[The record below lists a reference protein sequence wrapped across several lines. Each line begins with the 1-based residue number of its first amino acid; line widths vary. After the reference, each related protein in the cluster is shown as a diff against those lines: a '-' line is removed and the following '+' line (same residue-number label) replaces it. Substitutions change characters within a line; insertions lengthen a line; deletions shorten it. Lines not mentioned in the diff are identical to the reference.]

1 MGRETEAI
9 EDNIKRI
16 QDRMSERVDHL
27 TDDLSLSSIASR
39 TLGANGEKPGEL
51 VDAAINSV
59 REHPI
64 PAALIGI
71 GLVGLLVSQKA
82 RPAQTA
88 ANVPVPYDPSVA
100 GTSANANSSAAD
112 RVAAHVADLSSEAG
126 RIKAAAGHK
135 IDSVQN
141 AARDAA
147 GNARTYA
154 DEKADELKQAYSNAR
169 SGIGAQSDRLKE
181 QTREIGDTLAGQ
193 AEALKRHV
201 EEVPQQVRKSTS
213 NAADWAR
220 ENPVPVGLMALAL
233 GAAAASLF
241 TAKKATGSADDS
253 ESSRPENSQSAR
265 RPADAPHVSASTASV
280 PVKSSAKPK
289 PGRKSAASGQKS
301 TARKSAAK
309 ASTAATRKKSATAKN
324 SANGTSAATKSSPA
338 TTGISRGGVP
348 RPAGAS
354 QDAASQK
361 SDAATGLNT
370 KS

>member
-16 QDRMSERVDHL
+16 QNRMSERVDHL

-39 TLGANGEKPGEL
+39 ALGANGEKPGEL

-82 RPAQTA
+82 RPAQSA
-88 ANVPVPYDPSVA
+88 ANVPVPYNASVA
-100 GTSANANSSAAD
+100 GARSNSDPAD
-112 RVAAHVADLSSEAG
+112 RVASHVADLSSEAG
-126 RIKAAAGHK
+126 RIKAAAGQK

-147 GNARTYA
+147 GNARSYA
-154 DEKADELKQAYSNAR
+154 SEKADDLKQAYSSAR

-181 QTREIGDTLAGQ
+181 QTREIGDTLAHQ
-193 AEALKRHV
+193 AESMKRHI
-201 EEVPQQVRKSTS
+201 EDVPKQVRQSTT

-233 GAAAASLF
+233 GAAAASFF
-241 TAKKATGSADDS
+241 TAKKAT
-253 ESSRPENSQSAR
+253 ESTDRPDNSYPSR
-265 RPADAPHVSASTASV
+265 RPADAPYASASPVSAPAYAAPT
-280 PVKSSAKPK
+280 PVKSSADPK
-289 PGRKSAASGQKS
+289 PAPKSAASRQK
-301 TARKSAAK
+301 TVAQK
-309 ASTAATRKKSATAKN
+309 ASTATRKKPATSRKPATGTSN
-324 SANGTSAATKSSPA
+324 SAKSGPA
-338 TTGISRGGVP
+338 TTGISRGGAP
-348 RPAGAS
+348 RPDSAS
-354 QDAASQK
+354 HDSASKK
-361 SDAATGLNT
+361 SDAVTGFNT